1 MNNNLARN
9 YNKERNFTVIKGN
22 GGAKRKNLTESQ
34 KLALICKEVNKRYI
48 KPETKAAKKL
58 YRTLIKK
65 LIRRTDI
72 MVNLHIRLFTLISM
86 ILMISGAAI
95 LVKTS
100 GNTDIVL
107 VIKNIMIATVMILS
121 GISIG
126 IYDVKNKKRKYK

>member
-1 MNNNLARN
+1 MNNLARN
-9 YNKERNFTVIKGN
+9 Y
-22 GGAKRKNLTESQ
+22 S
-34 KLALICKEVNKRYI
+34 KRYI

-58 YRTLIKK
+58 YRILIRK

-86 ILMISGAAI
+86 VLMISGVAI

-107 VIKNIMIATVMILS
+107 VIKNIMISTVLILS

-126 IYDVKNKKRKYK
+126 VYDAKNKKRKYK

>member
-1 MNNNLARN
+1 MNNLATN
-9 YNKERNFTVIKGN
+9 YSKERNFTVIKGN
-22 GGAKRKNLTESQ
+22 GGAKRKNLTEGQ

-58 YRTLIKK
+58 YRILIRK

-86 ILMISGAAI
+86 VLMISGVAI

-107 VIKNIMIATVMILS
+107 VIKNIMISTVLILS
-121 GISIG
+121 GKIG
-126 IYDVKNKKRKYK
+126 RAHV